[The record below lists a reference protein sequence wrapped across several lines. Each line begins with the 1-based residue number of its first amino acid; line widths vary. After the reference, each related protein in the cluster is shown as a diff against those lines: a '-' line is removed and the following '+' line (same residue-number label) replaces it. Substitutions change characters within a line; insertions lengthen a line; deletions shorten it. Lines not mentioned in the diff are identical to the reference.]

1 MRKPTIA
8 LVLVAGLGFLSA
20 ACGTSSSSPTAASS
34 TTTTTVASPA
44 VVADLAPTGT
54 LRLAVPSTP
63 PFLAHG
69 NPPAGIAVNLAAK
82 LAARLGVPLVTTVYD
97 NPPALLGAAHSP
109 GWDIAVLPIVDAT
122 SAAVDFAAPL
132 ILLPH
137 TLLVRNGSSISTMA
151 EADQPGVTIASVA
164 GDAHTEVLAGQLK
177 NAKLVPVADDAAGL
191 VMLKAGQVDAFA
203 DARLAMPQAKA
214 QVPGSHVLTDDFLNI
229 RFGLAVTKGHAAG
242 LAYLAA
248 FAEELKASGAVKTA
262 IDQAQLSDVNVAP
275 AGASAP
281 ASASSTAPTTSPN

>member
-8 LVLVAGLGFLSA
+8 FTLVAVLGLLCA
-20 ACGTSSSSPTAASS
+20 ACGTSSSSPTAAAS
-34 TTTTTVASPA
+34 TTTTITTVPPT
-44 VVADLAPTGT
+44 VIADLAPTGK

-69 NPPAGIAVNLAAK
+69 NPPAGIAVALATK

-97 NPPALLGAAHSP
+97 NPPALLAAAQDP

-177 NAKLVPVADDAAGL
+177 QAKLVPVTNDAAGL
-191 VMLKAGQVDAFA
+191 ALLKAGQVDAFA
-203 DARLAMPQAKA
+203 DARLAMTQAMTQA
-214 QVPGSHVLTDDFLNI
+214 PGSHVLTDDFLNI
-229 RFGLAVTKGHAAG
+229 RFGPAVAKGHAAG
-242 LAYLAA
+242 RAYLAS
-248 FAEELKASGAVKTA
+248 FAEELKASGAVKAA

-275 AGASAP
+275 ASSPTP
-281 ASASSTAPTTSPN
+281 ASSVASIPTTTN

>member
-8 LVLVAGLGFLSA
+8 LVFVAVLALLSA
-20 ACGTSSSSPTAASS
+20 ACGSSSSSPTAAAS
-34 TTTTTVASPA
+34 TTTTTSASPA
-44 VVADLAPTGT
+44 VIADLAPTGK

-69 NPPAGIAVNLAAK
+69 DPPAGIAVNLATK

-97 NPPALLGAAHSP
+97 NPPALLAAAQSP
-109 GWDIAVLPIVDAT
+109 GWDVAVLPIVDAT
-122 SAAVDFAAPL
+122 SAAVDFAAPV

-151 EADQPGVTIASVA
+151 EADQTGVTIASVA

-177 NAKLVPVADDAAGL
+177 NAKLVPVANDAAGL
-191 VMLKAGQVDAFA
+191 AMLKAGQVDAFA
-203 DARLAMPQAKA
+203 DARLAMSQAMSQA
-214 QVPGSHVLTDDFLNI
+214 PGSHVLTDDFLNI

-242 LAYLAA
+242 LAYLTA
-248 FAEELKASGAVKTA
+248 FAEELKASGAVRAA
-262 IDQAQLSDVNVAP
+262 IDQAHLSDVNVAP
-275 AGASAP
+275 AASV
-281 ASASSTAPTTSPN
+281 APTTTTTN